1 MNSTPINIMDNHDN
15 FQNYILDNIK
25 TIEYNDACMYNFFNS
40 LGIFHPINQEYIN
53 ILYDLLQ
60 ENNDKLIDYLVY
72 HCCKYSYL
80 DVLKKLV
87 ELGVDLNT
95 PNTYSGKALTT
106 CFYDFTYCTQQK
118 IYFTVQFLLDHGVTN
133 KMNEIFIKYCNRHL
147 FEPFVLLLLNYG
159 YVPNK
164 TDARIIERIPDIIK
178 DNNHNALNIITRFGF
193 DVDISDKNILK
204 IIPKLISYGNRLML
218 TRLLDMGMIINYHDP
233 QIINAICCLIIENNM
248 DMINLLISNGLN
260 IYDISEELNIK
271 NFNNVEDEKMV
282 KLLLDNDVHYL
293 SIIKILCNNKKH

>member
-1 MNSTPINIMDNHDN
+1 MCATINITDNLEN
-15 FQNYILDNIK
+15 FENYILDNIK
-25 TIEYNDACMYNFFNS
+25 IIEYNDAYLYKFFNG
-40 LGIFHPINQEYIN
+40 LGIFHPINQEYIS

-95 PNTYSGKALTT
+95 PNTDYGKALTT

-118 IYFTVQFLLDHGVTN
+118 IYFTVKFLLDHGVTN
-133 KMNEIFIKYCNRHL
+133 KMNEIFIEYCNCHL
-147 FEPFVLLLLNYG
+147 FEPFILLLLNYG

-164 TDARIIERIPDIIK
+164 TDARIIERIPDIIRG
-178 DNNHNALNIITRFGF
+178 NNHNALNIITRFGF
-193 DVDISDKNILK
+193 NVDISDKNILK
-204 IIPKLISYGNRLML
+204 IIPKLISYGYYSML

-233 QIINAICCLIIENNM
+233 QIINAICFLIIENDMN
-248 DMINLLISNGLN
+248 MINFLILNGLN
-260 IYDISEELNIK
+260 IYDISEELNRI
-271 NFNNVEDEKMV
+271 NFYNTEDEKMV